1 MRDGPHLDLFNTYQK
16 RFNQNARQIGFKNLN
31 LVEVE
36 DKKAVAKATK
46 VFGLDEFG
54 DRLDSIEFA
63 TLLKALKNQNE
74 KEISFVIGGADGLDK
89 EFKKSCGKLISF
101 GPMVW
106 PHMLARVMLS
116 EQLYRASTIMLNSPY
131 HRL

>member
-1 MRDGPHLDLFNTYQK
+1 MHITICAIGRMRDGPHLDLFNTYQK

-36 DKKAVAKATK
+36 DKNKNDLKTEAQMLNKAVAKATK

-89 EFKKSCGKLISF
+89 EFKK
-101 GPMVW
+101 
-106 PHMLARVMLS
+106 
-116 EQLYRASTIMLNSPY
+116 
-131 HRL
+131 